1 MSATDTGSSR
11 NALCLECDLSMENLS
26 RWDGTISSSEFRIA
40 ATTLSEKWKVINPEF
55 PPWTWIDSPKPFWV
69 TSSKFVSFFVQVEG
83 YLSLETYSY
92 KFSSDNVDN
101 TQAHRNLIDTL
112 CGYRSSCQKEE
123 PVDFEN
129 EEELV
134 DSATL
139 VLNDDDQ
146 EELHHY
152 DFHIVYSNSYRV
164 PVLYF
169 RGYRSDGQILTLD
182 EVERD
187 LPANSLKVLR
197 ESKWTFITQE
207 EHPLLNRP
215 WYTLHPCGTSE
226 WMKLLF
232 LGGYSQAKDG
242 SSSGSVMQQ
251 YLVSWLS
258 VVGQAVGL
266 NVPLEMISDFHRVC
280 TI

>member
-1 MSATDTGSSR
+1 
-11 NALCLECDLSMENLS
+11 MENLS
-26 RWDGTISSSEFRIA
+26 CWGGTISSSEFRIA
-40 ATTLSEKWKVINPEF
+40 AATLSEKWKIINPDF
-55 PPWTWIDSPKPFWV
+55 PPWTWVESPKPFWV
-69 TSSKFVSFFVQVEG
+69 TSAEVDG
-83 YLSLETYSY
+83 YLSLEKYSY
-92 KFSSDNVDN
+92 KFGSDDVDN
-101 TQAHRNLIDTL
+101 KICVDTQAHRYLVDPL
-112 CGYRSSCQKEE
+112 YGYRSSCQKEE
-123 PVDFEN
+123 PVN
-129 EEELV
+129 SGNQEEPV

-139 VLNDDDQ
+139 VPNDDDQ
-146 EELHHY
+146 QELHYY

-242 SSSGSVMQQ
+242 SSSCSVMQQ
-251 YLVSWLS
+251 YLISWLS
-258 VVGQAVGL
+258 VVSQVVGL
-266 NVPLEMISDFHRVC
+266 NVPLEMTSDFHRVC
-280 TI
+280 TLDNVISSNGNSVTPS

>member
-1 MSATDTGSSR
+1 
-11 NALCLECDLSMENLS
+11 MENLS
-26 RWDGTISSSEFRIA
+26 RWDGTISSTEFRIA
-40 ATTLSEKWKVINPEF
+40 ATTLSKKWEVINPEL
-55 PPWTWIDSPKPFWV
+55 PPWTWIESPKPFWV
-69 TSSKFVSFFVQVEG
+69 TSLEVEG
-83 YLSLETYSY
+83 YLSLENYSY
-92 KFSSDNVDN
+92 KFSSDDADNRICVD
-101 TQAHRNLIDTL
+101 TQAHENLVDTL
-112 CGYRSSCQKEE
+112 CGSRSSCQKEE
-123 PVDFEN
+123 PVSFGN
-129 EEELV
+129 EEEPV

-139 VLNDDDQ
+139 VLNDDDKK
-146 EELHHY
+146 ELHYY

-164 PVLYF
+164 PVLYS

-182 EVERD
+182 EIERD

-232 LGGYSQAKDG
+232 LGGYSQAKGG
-242 SSSGSVMQQ
+242 SSSCSVMQQ

-266 NVPLEMISDFHRVC
+266 NVPLEMISDFHHLC
-280 TI
+280 TIDNVTSSNGNSVTTS